1 MFAINHAAT
10 GLIIKKIFPVVPM
23 ALILGSVQLI
33 EVLWVALN
41 FAGVER
47 TTTEDRVQSVSDVHL
62 AHMPYSHSVVSTLAL
77 GGGAWVIA
85 AVGFKA
91 FDVGAAL
98 ALGICS
104 HIVLDLVSHARDIA
118 ITPIR
123 ETPKLGVGLYE
134 KPVVAF
140 AFETVY
146 GVFCWWVYGGGSA
159 LFWIIV
165 LFNLANGSFFI
176 RAIPGPERLLAGKP
190 GWIAGVVLTQIVV
203 TAVLVGV
210 LS

>member
-10 GLIIKKIFPVVPM
+10 GLIIKKVFPGVPM
-23 ALILGSVQLI
+23 ALILASVQLI
-33 EVLWVALN
+33 EILWVALN
-41 FAGVER
+41 FLGVEK

-77 GGGAWVIA
+77 GTGAWVIA
-85 AVGFKA
+85 AFGFKEV
-91 FDVGAAL
+91 DVGTAV

-118 ITPIR
+118 IAPIR
-123 ETPKLGVGLYE
+123 DSRKLGVGLYE

-146 GVFCWWVYGGGSA
+146 GVFCWWVYGGGA
-159 LFWIIV
+159 VLLWIIV
-165 LFNLANGSFFI
+165 LFNLANSSFFI
-176 RAIPGPERLLAGKP
+176 KAIPGPEKLLAGKP
-190 GWIAGVVLTQIVV
+190 KWIAGVVLIQIVV

-210 LS
+210 FS

>member
-10 GLIIKKIFPVVPM
+10 GLIIKKIFPGVPM
-23 ALILGSVQLI
+23 PMILGSVQLI
-33 EVLWVALN
+33 ELLWVALN
-41 FAGVER
+41 FAGVEK

-62 AHMPYSHSVVSTLAL
+62 AYMPYSHSVASTLAL
-77 GGGAWVIA
+77 GVGAWAVA
-85 AVGFKA
+85 AVGFGA
-91 FDVGAAL
+91 FDVGPAL

-104 HIVLDLVSHARDIA
+104 HIVLDLVSHASDIA

-123 ETPKLGVGLYE
+123 DSRKLGVGLYE
-134 KPVVAF
+134 RPVVAF
-140 AFETVY
+140 AFEMVY
-146 GVFCWWVYGGGSA
+146 GVLCWWVYGGGAA

-176 RAIPGPERLLAGKP
+176 KAIPGPERLLAGKP
-190 GWIAGVVLTQIVV
+190 KWIAGVVLMQIVV

-210 LS
+210 FS